1 MVSKKRL
8 EELRIIIREEYGQ
21 EVTDADLFKIGNG
34 LVNYFSLLAKMNA
47 KTERQ
52 EEI

>member
-8 EELRIIIREEYGQ
+8 EELRIIIREEYGR
-21 EVTDADLFKIGNG
+21 EVTDVELFKIGNG
-34 LVNYFSLLAKMNA
+34 VVDYFSLLAKMNA